1 MPQRNWT
8 RPELLQTL
16 RLYMR
21 LPFGRLHRLNPDI
34 IAVAAQIGRTP
45 SAVSMKACNFASLDD
60 AITSTGRSGLSGAS
74 SADRALWS
82 EFMTNP
88 ESVAAEMEAAY
99 ESATGD
105 IAPIE
110 STTGATGSTNATGA
124 TGSASAQLTSN
135 VVPLTSPADTEI
147 ERLIRTRRVQSFF
160 RATVL
165 TSYDTRCAITG
176 LSEPQLLN
184 ASHIIPWSEDVRRR
198 ADPTNGICLNAL
210 FDRAFDRG
218 LITFDADLRVVVSPH
233 LQDIARNAPLAC
245 SLLEA
250 HGRPL
255 SLPAR
260 FTPDRDA
267 VAWHCTHIF
276 AG

>member
-1 MPQRNWT
+1 MPRRDWT
-8 RPELLQTL
+8 RSELLQTL

-21 LPFGRLHRLNPDI
+21 LPFGRLHAKNPEI
-34 IAVAAQIGRTP
+34 IALAAHLDRTP
-45 SAVSMKACNFASLDD
+45 GAVSMKACNFASLDE
-60 AITSTGRSGLSGAS
+60 AITSSGRAGLSGAS
-74 SADRALWS
+74 NADRVLWS

-88 ESVAAEMEAAY
+88 ESVASEMEAAY
-99 ESATGD
+99 ESTTGD

-110 STTGATGSTNATGA
+110 P
-124 TGSASAQLTSN
+124 SA
-135 VVPLTSPADTEI
+135 VPTASPSFLPPAVPGGGPGRESIAEPAITEVA
-147 ERLIRTRRVQSFF
+147 RLIRARRVQSFF

-165 TSYDTRCAITG
+165 TSYNSRCAITG

-184 ASHIIPWSEDVRRR
+184 ASHIIPWSADVRRR

-210 FDRAFDRG
+210 FDRAFDSG
-218 LITFDADLRVVVSPH
+218 LITFDTDLRVVVSPH

-250 HGRPL
+250 NCRPL

-267 VAWHCTHIF
+267 VAWHRTHVF